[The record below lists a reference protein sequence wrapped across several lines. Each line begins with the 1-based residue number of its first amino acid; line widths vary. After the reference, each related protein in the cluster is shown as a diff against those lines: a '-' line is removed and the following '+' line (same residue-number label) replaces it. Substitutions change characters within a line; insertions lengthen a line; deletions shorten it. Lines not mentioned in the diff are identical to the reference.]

1 MTIGSPDSTVGIEEH
16 PASAEPL
23 RGSAVPHGKSPT
35 RVAVDRLRKDRV
47 AVVCAFVVLFFILI
61 AILAPVLTKIEGG
74 DIGTFHPE
82 LVDEYG
88 FPTFAANAQHW
99 FGVEPKTGR
108 DNFARWV
115 YGARPSLIVAFV
127 ATLFGTVVGVVMGLL
142 AGFLGGWVDRIISW
156 FVDFVLSLPYLL
168 FAIALVP
175 IVESMRGGSFNLSPE
190 ERASTRFFVLIF
202 VLSFF
207 GWAGLARIIR
217 GEVLSLRE
225 REFVLAAK
233 AIGVP
238 TRQVLFKELLPNL
251 VAPIVIS
258 ASLALPAYVT
268 AEAGLSYLG
277 VGLIEPVPSWG
288 QTIANATNWF
298 KADPLY
304 LWLPVLGITALVLA
318 MALLGDAIRDA
329 FDPKTRR

>member
-1 MTIGSPDSTVGIEEH
+1 MSIGSPDSTIGVEDH
-16 PASAEPL
+16 PASAEPV
-23 RGSAVPHGKSPT
+23 RPASVAHGKSPT
-35 RVAVDRLRKDRV
+35 RIAMDRLRKDKV
-47 AVVCAFVVLFFILI
+47 AIVCAALVVFFVLI
-61 AILAPVLTKIEGG
+61 AILAPLLTKLEGA
-74 DIGTFHPE
+74 DISSFNTD

-88 FPTFAANAQHW
+88 YPTLLANAQHW

-127 ATLFGTVVGVVMGLL
+127 ATVIGTVVGVVAGLL

-156 FVDFVLSLPYLL
+156 LIDFVLSLPYLL
-168 FAIALVP
+168 FAIAMVP
-175 IVESMRGGSFNLSPE
+175 IVESLRGGSFNLSPGQQ
-190 ERASTRFFVLIF
+190 ASTRFFVLIF

-238 TRQVLFKELLPNL
+238 TSQVLFKELLPNL

-268 AEAGLSYLG
+268 AEAGLSFLG
-277 VGLIEPVPSWG
+277 VGLIEPIPSWG
-288 QTIANATNWF
+288 QTISNATNWF

-304 LWLPVLGITALVLA
+304 LWLPVLGITILVLA
-318 MALLGDAIRDA
+318 LALLGDAVRDA

>member
-1 MTIGSPDSTVGIEEH
+1 MTIGSPDSTVGVEDH
-16 PASAEPL
+16 PASAEPV
-23 RGSAVPHGKSPT
+23 RAATVAHGKSPT
-35 RVAVDRLRKDRV
+35 RIAMDRLRKDKV
-47 AVVCAFVVLFFILI
+47 AIVCASIVLFFILI
-61 AILAPVLTKIEGG
+61 AVFAPLLVKLEGG
-74 DIGTFHPE
+74 DIGTFNSD

-88 FPTFAANAQHW
+88 YPTILFDAHHW

-115 YGARPSLIVAFV
+115 YGARPSLVVSFV
-127 ATLFGTVVGVVMGLL
+127 ATVFGTVVGVVMGLL
-142 AGFLGGWVDRIISW
+142 AGFLGGWVDRVISW
-156 FVDFVLSLPYLL
+156 VIDFVLSLPYLL
-168 FAIALVP
+168 FAIAMVP
-175 IVESMRGGSFNLSPE
+175 IVESLRGGSFNLSPDE
-190 ERASTRFFVLIF
+190 QSQTRFFVLIF

-268 AEAGLSYLG
+268 AEAGLSFLG
-277 VGLIEPVPSWG
+277 VGLIEPIPSWG

-298 KADPLY
+298 KADPIY
-304 LWLPVLGITALVLA
+304 LWLPVIGITALVLSL
-318 MALLGDAIRDA
+318 ALLGDAVRDA

>member
-16 PASAEPL
+16 PASAEPV

-47 AVVCAFVVLFFILI
+47 AVVCAGVVLFFILI
-61 AILAPVLTKIEGG
+61 AVFAPLLTKIEGS

-115 YGARPSLIVAFV
+115 YGARPSLVVAFV
-127 ATLFGTVVGVVMGLL
+127 ATLFGTIVGVLMGLL
-142 AGFLGGWVDRIISW
+142 AGFLGGWVDRVISW
-156 FVDFVLSLPYLL
+156 LVDFVLSLPYLL

-190 ERASTRFFVLIF
+190 EQASTRFIVLIF

-268 AEAGLSYLG
+268 AEAGLSFLG

-288 QTIANATNWF
+288 QTIATATNWF

-318 MALLGDAIRDA
+318 LALLGDAVRDA

>member
-47 AVVCAFVVLFFILI
+47 AVICAFVVLFFILI
-61 AILAPVLTKIEGG
+61 AIFAPVLTKIEGG

-142 AGFLGGWVDRIISW
+142 AGFLGGWVDRVISW

-168 FAIALVP
+168 FAIAMVP

-190 ERASTRFFVLIF
+190 EQASTRFFVLIF

-258 ASLALPAYVT
+258 ASLALPSYVT

>member
-1 MTIGSPDSTVGIEEH
+1 MSIGSPDSTVGVEDH
-16 PASAEPL
+16 PASAEPV
-23 RGSAVPHGKSPT
+23 RPAAVGHGKSPT
-35 RVAVDRLRKDRV
+35 RIAMDRLRKDKV
-47 AVVCAFVVLFFILI
+47 AITCAVIVLFFVLI
-61 AILAPVLTKIEGG
+61 AIFAPLLAKLEGS
-74 DIGTFHPE
+74 DIGTFNAD

-88 FPTFAANAQHW
+88 YPTFVANAQHW

-115 YGARPSLIVAFV
+115 YGARPSLAVAFI
-127 ATLFGTVVGVVMGLL
+127 ATVFGTVTGVVMGLL

-156 FVDFVLSLPYLL
+156 VIDFVLSLPYLL
-168 FAIALVP
+168 FAIAMVP
-175 IVESMRGGSFNLSPE
+175 IVESLRGGSFNLSPSE
-190 ERASTRFFVLIF
+190 QASTRFLVLIF

-238 TRQVLFKELLPNL
+238 THQVLFKELLPNL

-258 ASLALPAYVT
+258 ASLSLPAYVT
-268 AEAGLSYLG
+268 AEAGLSFLG
-277 VGLIEPVPSWG
+277 VGLIEPIPSWG

-304 LWLPVLGITALVLA
+304 LWLPVLGITVLVLA
-318 MALLGDAIRDA
+318 LALLGDAVRDA